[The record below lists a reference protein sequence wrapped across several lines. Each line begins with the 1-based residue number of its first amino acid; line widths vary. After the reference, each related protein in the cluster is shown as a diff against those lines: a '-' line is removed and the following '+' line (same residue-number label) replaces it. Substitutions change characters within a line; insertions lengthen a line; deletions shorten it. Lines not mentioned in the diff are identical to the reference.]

1 MQPRCGEVTGWLSAM
16 SSASSTNLPAST
28 KLPAHSLDCS
38 SASGVFVVFSFFLS
52 TISVL
57 KISADYSRA
66 TVIVQA
72 VSVMLAVLCTRT
84 IWFSLLQPAI
94 ASGLIEA
101 RRAILIGEPGH
112 CLLFSARALD
122 AGIRTIHSF
131 DFPPVRA
138 DSVPGCPGAVQAL
151 PDVRQLVTD
160 CRPLRADDVVIL
172 ISESDVRSAV
182 ALASALS
189 RKVYWNAY

>member
-28 KLPAHSLDCS
+28 KLPAHSLDCG
-38 SASGVFVVFSFFLS
+38 SASGLFVVFSFFLS
-52 TISVL
+52 TIFVL

-66 TVIVQA
+66 AVIVQA
-72 VSVMLAVLCTRT
+72 VSVTLAVLCTRT
-84 IWFSLLQPAI
+84 KWFSLLQPAI

-112 CLLFSARALD
+112 CLQFSARAMG

-138 DSVPGCPGAVQAL
+138 DSSIPGRPGAVQAL
-151 PDVRQLVTD
+151 HDVRQLVAD

-172 ISESDVRSAV
+172 ISESDVRSL

-189 RKVYWNAY
+189 RKAYWNAY